1 MSRRN
6 PMNARYQKHTS
17 PAGKTRR
24 SAAAA
29 KPKREAG
36 TSGSSSAKSTSGAKS
51 GEKKRVLVE
60 VPESAKKWRRAWFV
74 LLGAGFVLALVSM
87 LTQKSVP
94 LLSTVTVIAAYVCI
108 GAGILID
115 FRFVRPAIHAA
126 RHGGTTAPAA
136 KDVSAAKA
144 DDAADTDVEVDVS
157 VKAKTKK

>member
-17 PAGKTRR
+17 PAGTTRR

-36 TSGSSSAKSTSGAKS
+36 TSGGSSSAKASGAK
-51 GEKKRVLVE
+51 GEKKRILVE
-60 VPESAKKWRRAWFV
+60 VPEAAKKWRRAWFA

-126 RHGGTTAPAA
+126 RHGGTPAPSA
-136 KDVSAAKA
+136 KDVAAAKA
-144 DDAADTDVEVDVS
+144 EDDVDAMTEV
-157 VKAKTKK
+157 KGNGATKKK